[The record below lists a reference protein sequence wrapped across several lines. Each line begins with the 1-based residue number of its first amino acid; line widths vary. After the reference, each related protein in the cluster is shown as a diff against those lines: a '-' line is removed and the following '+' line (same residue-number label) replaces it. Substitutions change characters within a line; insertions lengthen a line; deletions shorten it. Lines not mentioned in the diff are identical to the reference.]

1 MLFRVETTQET
12 SKDIKSLN
20 KKFLELF
27 YFLDQQPNR
36 QTDKADPGIRYRCF
50 KTMARYRTNKDNEIR
65 RRGQIGGRNKERQ
78 KINCFICKSYIPHL
92 MYAF

>member
-36 QTDKADPGIRYRCF
+36 QTKLIQESGIDVL
-50 KTMARYRTNKDNEIR
+50 KQWLDIEQT
-65 RRGQIGGRNKERQ
+65 
-78 KINCFICKSYIPHL
+78 KIMK
-92 MYAF
+92 